1 VRLSRSFHRLGRR
14 VFPSSHHGE
23 RRATGKSK
31 SQRTCGRFRSASRI
45 PATVYHREESVHRAV
60 FGASVS
66 RQCRSLPVSASTRT
80 VNEARSNAPRPDER
94 CARRSSTSTAP
105 ESLCSRWVSTR
116 SDRYHPRPLRR
127 ASRSPRTPPLPRL
140 PFSVRQRLSF
150 LCRRFLSST
159 ASPSMTFKI
168 RSVIRF
174 RRLRIRMSERRRRFP
189 LDRLEYRF
197 IISIHRLDH

>member
-66 RQCRSLPVSASTRT
+66 RQCCSLPVSARASTRT

-94 CARRSSTSTAP
+94 CVRRSSTSTAP

-127 ASRSPRTPPLPRL
+127 ASRSPRTPRESGHPFRDSPFPYVSDCHFFVRDFFPRR
-140 PFSVRQRLSF
+140 VKR
-150 LCRRFLSST
+150 SSI
-159 ASPSMTFKI
+159 ASPSMI
-168 RSVIRF
+168 
-174 RRLRIRMSERRRRFP
+174 
-189 LDRLEYRF
+189 
-197 IISIHRLDH
+197 